1 VSIAVITGMFAL
13 MYKILPRVRIG
24 WHDVWVGAIATA
36 ALFTIGKVLVGLY
49 LGKSSIASSFGTAGA
64 LAVLLVW
71 VYYSA
76 PVVYKVMAWTAL
88 PKIRTTPANTVRFC
102 WSSTQRQPAAVPR
115 RRCDR
120 RRPRHLAPGR

>member
-1 VSIAVITGMFAL
+1 
-13 MYKILPRVRIG
+13 
-24 WHDVWVGAIATA
+24 
-36 ALFTIGKVLVGLY
+36 VGLY

-88 PKIRTTPANTVRFC
+88 P
-102 WSSTQRQPAAVPR
+102 
-115 RRCDR
+115 
-120 RRPRHLAPGR
+120 